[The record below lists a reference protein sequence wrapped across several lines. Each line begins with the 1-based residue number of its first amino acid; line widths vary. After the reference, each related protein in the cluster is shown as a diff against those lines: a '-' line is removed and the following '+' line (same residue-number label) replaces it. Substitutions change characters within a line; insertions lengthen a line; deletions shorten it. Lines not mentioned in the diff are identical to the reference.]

1 MAATVATSEPRIEIV
16 TERRPAYSAAF
27 RARVV
32 AESSAPGCRAPD
44 LARRYGIHVSLI
56 YRWRRMAKAQMKVAS
71 SARVRRQRPD
81 TMDVA
86 SEPPVTFIP
95 VGIVGQSERAVR
107 LPTDVHGTPAS
118 DTDVSTASGA
128 VSRRPRTAVARR
140 DREER
145 PSLIEIDIAGG
156 ATLRVDATV
165 DDGALR
171 RVLAVLRSLS

>member
-1 MAATVATSEPRIEIV
+1 MDSERISASEAATVAATGATSEARIEIV
-16 TERRPAYSAAF
+16 AERRPAYSATF

-32 AESSAPGCRAPD
+32 TESSAPG
-44 LARRYGIHVSLI
+44 
-56 YRWRRMAKAQMKVAS
+56 
-71 SARVRRQRPD
+71 VRRQQPD
-81 TMDVA
+81 TVDVA
-86 SEPPVTFIP
+86 AEPPVTFIP
-95 VGIVGQSERAVR
+95 DGIVGQSERAVQ

-128 VSRRPRTAVARR
+128 VSRRPRTAVACR

-145 PSLIEIDIAGG
+145 LSIIEIDIAGG
-156 ATLRVDATV
+156 TTLRVDARV

>member
-1 MAATVATSEPRIEIV
+1 
-16 TERRPAYSAAF
+16 
-27 RARVV
+27 
-32 AESSAPGCRAPD
+32 

-56 YRWRRMAKAQMKVAS
+56 YQWRRVVKAQMKVAS

-86 SEPPVTFIP
+86 AEPPVTFP
-95 VGIVGQSERAVR
+95 VGIVGKSERAVR
-107 LPTDVHGTPAS
+107 TDVHGPPAS

-128 VSRRPRTAVARR
+128 VSRRPPTAVARC

-156 ATLRVDATV
+156 ATLRADATV

-171 RVLAVLRSLS
+171 RVLAVLHSLS